1 MSPSHQRETTHNA
14 AVVIIAR
21 VPCCLTA
28 AGQCYVMLGTIKF
41 VDKRVKDNSM
51 HRLGHCDVIASRSK
65 VWCAAECTVKLNSKP
80 NLSHLQQLI
89 WDETQTNTW
98 IEQLDTHASNPAGQF
113 MPLIWHN
120 PCDCSYLNTKGVTM
134 LTGFPWTRWPWRR
147 FSESY
152 NIQISTKISRI
163 CERRVIMG
171 IMTRLLG
178 CCSCSALGSRA
189 NDYVKT
195 LTTLGFWL
203 HHSPRSLG
211 CWMNN
216 ILATRSLSPKQ
227 FIFLGY
233 KHVHYPKK

>member
-1 MSPSHQRETTHNA
+1 
-14 AVVIIAR
+14 
-21 VPCCLTA
+21 
-28 AGQCYVMLGTIKF
+28 MLGTIKF
-41 VDKRVKDNSM
+41 VDKRVKDNSVR
-51 HRLGHCDVIASRSK
+51 RLGHCDVIASCSK
-65 VWCAAECTVKLNSKP
+65 VWCAAQCMVKLNSKP
-80 NLSHLQQLI
+80 NLSQLQ
-89 WDETQTNTW
+89 
-98 IEQLDTHASNPAGQF
+98 QF

-120 PCDCSYLNTKGVTM
+120 LCDCSYLNTKGVTM

-152 NIQISTKISRI
+152 SIQISTKISRI
-163 CERRVIMG
+163 CECRVIMG

-178 CCSCSALGSRA
+178 CCLCSALGSRA

-195 LTTLGFWL
+195 LTTLRFWL
-203 HHSPRSLG
+203 HHSPCSLR